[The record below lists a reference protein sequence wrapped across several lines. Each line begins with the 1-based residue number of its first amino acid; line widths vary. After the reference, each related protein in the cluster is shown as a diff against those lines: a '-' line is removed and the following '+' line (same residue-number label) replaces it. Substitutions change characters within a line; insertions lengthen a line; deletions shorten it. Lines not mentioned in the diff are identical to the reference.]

1 MRNENYSVFMTKEYM
16 MGPNSLRLL
25 DELLS
30 HAPERLSGRV
40 LDLGC
45 GMAVTSLFLARETE
59 ADTVFAVDLWIT
71 ATDNYARIRQWGE
84 EKRIVPLHSD
94 ALDLPF
100 ADGFFKA
107 IVSVDAYHYFGCREG
122 FFAEKILPLLEP
134 GGYALIAVPGLK
146 EEFENGIPALMTEWA
161 EDDAL
166 CFHSPQWWKE
176 HISQGVEGAEVSVY
190 ESKQFDAI
198 WNDWFES
205 GHEYAAN
212 DKAYLERGVADM
224 LSFVLIVVRKK

>member
-1 MRNENYSVFMTKEYM
+1 MNNEKYSEFLTKEYL

-30 HAPERLSGRV
+30 HVPEPVSGRV

-45 GMAVTSLFLARETE
+45 GMAVTSLFLARETQ
-59 ADTVFAVDLWIT
+59 ADTVYAADLWIT
-71 ATDNYARIRQWGE
+71 ATDNYARIRSWGE
-84 EKRIVPLHSD
+84 ESRIIPLHSD
-94 ALDLPF
+94 ACDLPF
-100 ADGFFKA
+100 ADGFFRA
-107 IVSVDAYHYFGCREG
+107 IVSVDAYHYFGCSDG
-122 FFAEKILPLLEP
+122 FFAERMLPLLEA

-146 EEFENGIPALMTEWA
+146 KEFTDGIPALMTEWA

-166 CFHSPQWWKE
+166 CFHNALWWKE
-176 HISQGVEGAEVSVY
+176 HISQGAQGVEVSVY
-190 ESKQFDAI
+190 ESEQFDEI
-198 WNDWFES
+198 WNDWFRS

-212 DKAYLERGVADM
+212 DKVYLERGVADM